1 MYTMIVFEK
10 YKSGPIRTEF
20 QPKYLHRKVS
30 NDKQT
35 ARKTERFMAD
45 RHGRLKAHIFKLF
58 SDARPWMSSEQ
69 NLSQEC

>member
-1 MYTMIVFEK
+1 MIMSEK

-20 QPKYLHRKVS
+20 KPKCLHLRVS
-30 NDKQT
+30 NSKHT
-35 ARKTERFMAD
+35 ARKTELFMAD
-45 RHGRLKAHIFKLF
+45 RHGRLKAHIFELF